1 MSVDPVGISGTDS
14 RLYSRWSRL
23 YHVSVFGWCP
33 TFLYFRHIS
42 LYLWMTGEELYAAL
56 ALLKQD
62 NKRFVK
68 SCFNFML
75 DIVLDVQFMIYM
87 QLIYHH

>member
-1 MSVDPVGISGTDS
+1 MI
-14 RLYSRWSRL
+14 
-23 YHVSVFGWCP
+23 
-33 TFLYFRHIS
+33 
-42 LYLWMTGEELYAAL
+42 GEELYAAL

-68 SCFNFML
+68 SWFNFML

-87 QLIYHH
+87 QLIYHNWDKTEKKSGA